1 MPRSLYVK
9 HSAALFAFDI
19 VGYFPRLRSDSFLT
33 RTADVAKESINHMWW
48 VFLVFGTNIY
58 ILRVTRYV
66 DDMLRRVTRIN
77 SAAKGTFGAEL
88 VVRAIF

>member
-33 RTADVAKESINHMWW
+33 RTLSVAKESTNHMLG
-48 VFLVFGTNIY
+48 VFLPFDTNIY
-58 ILRVTRYV
+58 TVRVTRYV
-66 DDMLRRVTRIN
+66 DRMLRRVTRIN
-77 SAAKGTFGAEL
+77 SASKVTFGAEL

>member
-19 VGYFPRLRSDSFLT
+19 VGYFPHLRSDSFLT
-33 RTADVAKESINHMWW
+33 RPTSVTKESTNHMLG
-48 VFLVFGTNIY
+48 VFLLFDTNIY
-58 ILRVTRYV
+58 SVRVTRYV
-66 DDMLRRVTRIN
+66 DHMLRRVTRIN
-77 SAAKGTFGAEL
+77 SAAKVTFGAEL